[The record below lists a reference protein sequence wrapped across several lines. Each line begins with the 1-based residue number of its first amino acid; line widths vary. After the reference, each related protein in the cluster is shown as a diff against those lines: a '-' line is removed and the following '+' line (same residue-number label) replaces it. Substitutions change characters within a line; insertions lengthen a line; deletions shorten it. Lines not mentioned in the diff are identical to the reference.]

1 MNQTVPPTERTI
13 RRAARRAEQ
22 ARLLK
27 LGRAMQRR
35 APLDAVKVLGK
46 EDDATI
52 AKVLSGLDPVFAFQL
67 FNRLPEDRRN
77 AVLPAMPADLGEQ
90 WHRNQQWPE
99 DSIGRLMESPTAV
112 FITGTTVREAVK
124 TIRHLARTRMFTYAY
139 VVDSEERLQGVVVM
153 RDLLLAKREQLLDD
167 IMITEPFSFLPDAE
181 LDEALRQVMH
191 RHYPVYP
198 VCDAD
203 GKLIGLVHG
212 YVLFEMNAVEISAQ
226 PGLMVGVANEEHIS
240 SSLFTSLKL
249 RHPWLQLNVFTAF
262 MAAAVVGVF
271 EGTIAQVVAL
281 AVFLPV
287 LAGQSGNT
295 GCQALAVTLRG
306 LTLRELKSGMTT
318 AILRKEALLGFS
330 NGVLVGI
337 TAATGM
343 LLYALG
349 TGAPAPWLLALVVL
363 LAMTGACVISGL
375 TGVLVPLTLQR
386 WGADPATASSIFV
399 TTFTDVASMGLLL
412 GLATLIIL

>member
-1 MNQTVPPTERTI
+1 MSQLDPAERTQ
-13 RRAARRAEQ
+13 RRAARRAEK

-35 APLDAVKVLGK
+35 APLDAVRVLRK

-67 FNRLPEDRRN
+67 FNRLPEERRT
-77 AVLPAMPADLGEQ
+77 AILPAMPADLGEQ

-112 FITGTTVREAVK
+112 FATGTPVATAVK
-124 TIRHLARTRMFTYAY
+124 TIRQLARTQMFTYAY
-139 VVDSEERLQGVVVM
+139 VVDSEQRLLGVVVM
-153 RDLLLAKREQLLDD
+153 RDLLLAQRSQLLDD

-198 VCDAD
+198 VCDAE

-226 PGLMVGVANEEHIS
+226 PGRMVGVANEEHIS

-249 RHPWLQLNVFTAF
+249 RHPWLQLNIFTAF
-262 MAAAVVGVF
+262 LAAAVVGVF
-271 EGTIAQVVAL
+271 EGTIAQIVAL

-306 LTLRELKSGMTT
+306 LTLRELKPGMTT
-318 AILRKEALLGFS
+318 AVLRKEALLGLS
-330 NGVLVGI
+330 NGLLVGI
-337 TAATGM
+337 TAGVGM

-349 TGAPAPWLLALVVL
+349 TDATDPWLLALVVL

-375 TGVLVPLTLQR
+375 TGVLVPLALQR

-399 TTFTDVASMGLLL
+399 TTATDVISMGLLL